1 MLYLPKKSLAV
12 AFAAAMLVFAVAA
25 GTNAAAAQ
33 SAQPAPAAQAPA
45 PTPASPAVA
54 AASPEAIKLLKIMD
68 ADSDGKISHA
78 EFMAFMEAEF
88 QRLDID
94 HDGYLNLKELEK
106 SQFAVAHH
114 GGTRR

>member
-1 MLYLPKKSLAV
+1 MHYLSKKFLAV
-12 AFAAAMLVFAVAA
+12 AFAAAMLVFAAGA
-25 GTNAAAAQ
+25 GTKMAAAQ
-33 SAQPAPAAQAPA
+33 SAQPTTGAQAPA
-45 PTPASPAVA
+45 PTPTSPAVV